1 VTAFLSSGPKAAG
14 FAALIRILVEGLGP
28 MQPQW
33 SQVLWL
39 LAVVTMTLGNVV
51 AIQQDNIKRMLAYS
65 SIAHAGYILAAL
77 VVGGPEGLG
86 AVVFYALAYTFMNT
100 GAFGVLIL
108 ASDERKERV
117 VFEDFRGF
125 GFVSPAVGAAMFVF
139 MLSLAGIPLTAGF
152 AGKFQIFKSA
162 VDGGFIWLAVIGVL
176 NSVVSVYYYLRM
188 VVVMYMQPATA
199 ESLHERP
206 PKDFPGMVEV
216 ARQICTAL
224 DHAHQHGIIHR
235 DLKPENVL
243 VDAETRPHIT
253 DFGLARIVGKGE
265 TASSTKSNE
274 VVGTPPYVSPEQA
287 IKPKSVDHRTDIY
300 AMGVMLYE
308 ALSGLVPF
316 RGKSGFAMLMSIVHD
331 PVTPPRQTP
340 RGKGNPEVDA
350 EIERVCL
357 KAMAKKAEERHATA
371 KAFAEDLT
379 RWLKQKLEA

>member
-1 VTAFLSSGPKAAG
+1 MVHLTCDKCGNVYPVREIDPRQTYRCLACSSSLLSTPTLTLPEVRPTV
-14 FAALIRILVEGLGP
+14 ALL
-28 MQPQW
+28 QPG
-33 SQVLWL
+33 S
-39 LAVVTMTLGNVV
+39 TLGRYTIVRQCGRGGMGVV
-51 AIQQDNIKRMLAYS
+51 YEARETESGRPVAVKTLLIHPGSNPDQASREEKRFFKEAKLCAAIEPHPGLVRI
-65 SIAHAGYILAAL
+65 HEGG
-77 VVGGPEGLG
+77 VVGGTYFLAMDFVDGRPLHQWRRDPAATLRREIALLRD
-86 AVVFYALAYTFMNT
+86 VALA
-100 GAFGVLIL
+100 VHHPHL
-108 ASDERKERV
+108 
-117 VFEDFRGF
+117 
-125 GFVSPAVGAAMFVF
+125 
-139 MLSLAGIPLTAGF
+139 
-152 AGKFQIFKSA
+152 
-162 VDGGFIWLAVIGVL
+162 
-176 NSVVSVYYYLRM
+176 
-188 VVVMYMQPATA
+188 
-199 ESLHERP
+199 
-206 PKDFPGMVEV
+206 
-216 ARQICTAL
+216 
-224 DHAHQHGIIHR
+224 HGIIHR

-357 KAMAKKAEERHATA
+357 KAMAKKPEERHATA